1 MIKQFILICIIGII
15 YGLAAAGADNTV
27 VVVEKGDT
35 LYSIGREYNVS
46 VQALIQANGI
56 VNPRA
61 LKAGTRIK
69 VPNTYIIEKGDT
81 LYGIARRN
89 DLSVDELIR
98 LNDIEADQLIKIG
111 QVIQLPA
118 SDNYMADAGDQ
129 KDSNREDSVSEEKG
143 SEESDSSAAS
153 NSSRENVTASESD
166 EESGAETKTSYSEVV
181 QGKEVLWPHAG
192 TRSKLNGK
200 LQGTQI
206 SGDRGDRVVSVSSG
220 KVVWVAPYR
229 GYGTLVMVESSN
241 GLIYAYGGNESTY
254 VEVGERID
262 SGTVIGRL
270 GINPIEKTAKL
281 FFFVYK
287 NGKPVDP
294 ATAPRG

>member
-1 MIKQFILICIIGII
+1 MGKRLLCIWLIGIFL
-15 YGLAAAGADNTV
+15 GLVSVAAENKV

-61 LKAGTRIK
+61 LKAGTRIT
-69 VPNTYIIEKGDT
+69 VPNTYIVQKGDT

-89 DLSVDELIR
+89 DISVD
-98 LNDIEADQLIKIG
+98 QLCEVNGITKDAIIKVG
-111 QVIQLPA
+111 QALELPA
-118 SDNYMADAGDQ
+118 SAVAVSAGNH
-129 KDSNREDSVSEEKG
+129 NRDPGNAEAEVSEAGGADTAETGDSTGATRTTEEREG
-143 SEESDSSAAS
+143 SESQ
-153 NSSRENVTASESD
+153 
-166 EESGAETKTSYSEVV
+166 SYTEVV
-181 QGKEVLWPHAG
+181 QGRDVLWPHTG
-192 TRSKLNGK
+192 IRSKLNGK
-200 LQGTQI
+200 LRGTQI
-206 SGDRGDRVVSVSSG
+206 TGSRGDEVVSVSSG

-241 GLIYAYGGNESTY
+241 GMIYAYGGNEATY
-254 VEVGERID
+254 VEVGDRVD
-262 SGTVIGRL
+262 AGSVLGRL
-270 GINPIEKTAKL
+270 GINPIEKTAKV

>member
-1 MIKQFILICIIGII
+1 MWILIIGII
-15 YGLAAAGADNTV
+15 SGLPALVADNTV

-89 DLSVDELIR
+89 DFSVEELIS
-98 LNDIEADQLIKIG
+98 LNDIENDQVIKVG

-118 SDNYMADAGDQ
+118 SDSYMADAGN
-129 KDSNREDSVSEEKG
+129 KKASKSEGSFSRETATEKPDSSSVSNSG
-143 SEESDSSAAS
+143 SVSTSAA
-153 NSSRENVTASESD
+153 ESD
-166 EESGAETKTSYSEVV
+166 EGNEADISSTYNEVV

-206 SGDRGDRVVSVSSG
+206 SGNRGDQVVSVSSG

-229 GYGTLVMVESSN
+229 GYGTLVMVESAN

-254 VEVGERID
+254 VEVGQRVD

>member
-1 MIKQFILICIIGII
+1 MS
-15 YGLAAAGADNTV
+15 GLAALGADNTV
-27 VVVEKGDT
+27 VEVEKGDT

-56 VNPRA
+56 VNPRN

-89 DLSVDELIR
+89 DFSVDELVN
-98 LNDIEADQLIKIG
+98 LNDIDKDSLIKIG
-111 QVIQLPA
+111 QVIQLPS
-118 SDNYMADAGDQ
+118 SDSYAADASDQ
-129 KDSNREDSVSEEKG
+129 KDPSSEGHFSRETD
-143 SEESDSSAAS
+143 SEESDSSSAS
-153 NSSRENVTASESD
+153 NLGSDSGNGTDTASTYSD
-166 EESGAETKTSYSEVV
+166 VV

-206 SGDRGDRVVSVSSG
+206 NGNRGDQVVSVSSG

-229 GYGTLVMVESSN
+229 GYGTLVMVESAN

-254 VEVGERID
+254 VEVGQRVD

>member
-1 MIKQFILICIIGII
+1 MWIWIIGIMS
-15 YGLAAAGADNTV
+15 GLAAVGADNTV

-46 VQALIQANGI
+46 VQALIQTNGI

-81 LYGIARRN
+81 LYDIARRN
-89 DLSVDELIR
+89 DFSVDELIS
-98 LNDIEADQLIKIG
+98 LNNIDKDSLIKIG
-111 QVIQLPA
+111 QIIQLPS
-118 SDNYMADAGDQ
+118 SDSYMADAGDE
-129 KDSNREDSVSEEKG
+129 KDSNNEGNEYRDTG
-143 SEESDSSAAS
+143 SEEADSLAAS
-153 NSSRENVTASESD
+153 NSGNSGSESTAVAD
-166 EESGAETKTSYSEVV
+166 SDDGNGVDTTPTYSEVV

-206 SGDRGDRVVSVSSG
+206 SGNRGDQVISVSSG

-229 GYGTLVMVESSN
+229 GYGTLVMVESAN

-254 VEVGERID
+254 VEVGQRVD
-262 SGTVIGRL
+262 SGTVIGSL

>member
-1 MIKQFILICIIGII
+1 MIKQLMWIWIIGIMS
-15 YGLAAAGADNTV
+15 GLAALGADNTV

-46 VQALIQANGI
+46 VQSLIQANGI

-89 DLSVDELIR
+89 DFSVDELVN
-98 LNDIEADQLIKIG
+98 LNDIDKDSLIKIG
-111 QVIQLPA
+111 QVIQLPS
-118 SDNYMADAGDQ
+118 SDSSMADASDQ
-129 KDSNREDSVSEEKG
+129 KEPNSEGSFSNETG
-143 SEESDSSAAS
+143 SEESDNSPAS
-153 NSSRENVTASESD
+153 NSTPTYSD
-166 EESGAETKTSYSEVV
+166 VV

-192 TRSKLNGK
+192 TRSKLDGK

-206 SGDRGDRVVSVSSG
+206 SGKRGDQVVSVSSG

-229 GYGTLVMVESSN
+229 GYGTLVMVESAN

-254 VEVGERID
+254 VEVGRRVD

>member
-1 MIKQFILICIIGII
+1 MS
-15 YGLAAAGADNTV
+15 GLATLGADNTV
-27 VVVEKGDT
+27 VVVKKGET

-89 DLSVDELIR
+89 DFSVDELVN
-98 LNDIEADQLIKIG
+98 LNDIDKDSLIKIG
-111 QVIQLPA
+111 QVIQLPS
-118 SDNYMADAGDQ
+118 SDSYTTADASEQ
-129 KDSNREDSVSEEKG
+129 KDSNSDARFSKETD
-143 SEESDSSAAS
+143 SEESDSDNGNGTDAAP
-153 NSSRENVTASESD
+153 TYSD
-166 EESGAETKTSYSEVV
+166 VV

-192 TRSKLNGK
+192 NRSKLDGK

-206 SGDRGDRVVSVSSG
+206 SGNRGDQVVSVSSG

-229 GYGTLVMVESSN
+229 GYGTLVMVESAN

-254 VEVGERID
+254 VEVGERVD